1 MDEIEEQSNGTA
13 RIGVFWSIES
23 IEIPQCFFVY
33 TKDLPKFWRIVNYFW
48 RKLFNGFLFESRAE
62 ENRIGSS
69 GILPGSMDGIN
80 LLLLKITKAERLCYH
95 MKYKR

>member
-13 RIGVFWSIES
+13 RTGVFWSIES

-33 TKDLPKFWRIVNYFW
+33 TKDWPKFWRIVNYFW

-62 ENRIGSS
+62 ENRIIRHFAGQHGWYKFVAIEDHQS
-69 GILPGSMDGIN
+69 GEIVLSYEI
-80 LLLLKITKAERLCYH
+80 
-95 MKYKR
+95 